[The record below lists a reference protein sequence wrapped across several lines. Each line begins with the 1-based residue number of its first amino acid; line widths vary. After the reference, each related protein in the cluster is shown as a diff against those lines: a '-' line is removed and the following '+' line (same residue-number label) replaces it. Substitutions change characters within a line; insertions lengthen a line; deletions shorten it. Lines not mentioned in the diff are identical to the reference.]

1 MSILVTGGAGYI
13 ASHTVKALQR
23 QKRDV
28 VVYDNLVKGH
38 QQAITDVPLIVGDIH
53 EEDKMARVIE
63 EYGVDSVIHFAAYS
77 LVGESMIGP
86 AKYYKNNVCGT
97 MSLLNT
103 LIKKDVKKI
112 VFSSTAAVYGEPKE
126 IPITE
131 ESPKNPTNVYGRTKL
146 VIENMLSDYDRAYG
160 LRFAAL
166 RYFNACGADES
177 GALGE
182 DHNPETHLIPLVL
195 AAALGQREH
204 IEIFGTD
211 YSTPDGTCIRDY
223 IHVCDLAQAH
233 ILALD
238 ALQKGAASEV
248 YNLGNGNGFSV
259 REVIKTVEMVTKKK
273 IAVVESGRRD
283 GDPAVLIASSDKIK
297 KQLGWLPKYTK
308 IEDIIASAWYWH
320 SRFPQGYGHEDSEGI
335 D

>member
-13 ASHTVKALQR
+13 GSHTVKALQN

-38 QQAITDVPLIVGDIH
+38 RQAVAGVPLIVGDIC
-53 EEDKMARVIE
+53 EEDKIVWTIE
-63 EYGVDSVIHFAAYS
+63 KYDVDSVIHFAAYS
-77 LVGESMIGP
+77 LVGESMIEP
-86 AKYYKNNVCGT
+86 EKYYENNVCGT
-97 MSLLNT
+97 MKLLNT
-103 LIKKDVKKI
+103 LIKKNIRKI

-131 ESPKNPTNVYGRTKL
+131 ESPKEPTNVYGRTKL
-146 VIENMLSDYDRAYG
+146 IIENMLSDYDRAYG

-177 GALGE
+177 GLLGE

-195 AAALGQREH
+195 AAVLGQREH

-211 YSTPDGTCIRDY
+211 YLTPDGTCIRDY
-223 IHVCDLAQAH
+223 IYVGDLVQAH

-238 ALQKGAASEV
+238 ALEKGAASEV

-259 REVIKTVEMVTKKK
+259 REVIKAVEVVTKKE
-273 IAVVESGRRD
+273 ITVVETGRRK

-297 KQLGWLPKYTK
+297 KQLGWSPKYTR